1 MKIDKLIRS
10 KRKTIALIVQL
21 DGSLV
26 VRAPL
31 FARDEQIQAFIK
43 KKTDWIRTRQAE
55 ARAARP
61 VVHTFADGDSFLYLG
76 RTYPLRV
83 VNGAKK
89 ALEFKDAFLLA
100 ESARPRARQL
110 LEAWYKARARE
121 IITQRVMLYA
131 ATLGFSYTKI
141 RIGSAKTRWGS
152 CSTRGTLSF
161 AWRLVMAPLQVV
173 DYVIIHELVHT
184 IEHNHSQ
191 AFWARVAQV
200 VPDYKARAKWL
211 KENAHLM
218 EIAD

>member
-1 MKIDKLIRS
+1 MKIDRLIRS

-43 KKTDWIRTRQAE
+43 KKTDWIRARQAE
-55 ARAARP
+55 AQAARP
-61 VVHTFADGDSFLYLG
+61 AVHTFTDGDSFLYLG
-76 RTYPLRV
+76 RPYPLRV
-83 VNGAKK
+83 VKGAQK

-100 ESARPRARQL
+100 ESAHPRARQL

-121 IITQRVMLYA
+121 IITQRVMFHA
-131 ATLGFSYTKI
+131 ALLGFSYSKI

-161 AWRLVMAPLQVV
+161 TWRLIMSPPQVV

-184 IEHNHSQ
+184 VEHNHSQ
-191 AFWARVAQV
+191 VFWAKVAQV
-200 VPDYKARAKWL
+200 VPDYKALAKWL
-211 KENAHLM
+211 KKNAHLM
-218 EIAD
+218 EIG

>member
-1 MKIDKLIRS
+1 MKIDQLIRS

-31 FARDEQIQAFIK
+31 FARDEQIQAFIQEK
-43 KKTDWIRTRQAE
+43 ADWIRARQAE
-55 ARAARP
+55 AQAARP
-61 VVHTFADGDSFLYLG
+61 AVHTFAEGESFLYLG
-76 RTYPLRV
+76 KAYPLRIV
-83 VNGAKK
+83 KGAKK

-121 IITQRVMLYA
+121 VIPQRVMYFA
-131 ATLGFSYTKI
+131 ALLGFSYTQI

-161 AWRLVMAPLQVV
+161 TWRLVMSPLPVL
-173 DYVIIHELVHT
+173 DYVILHELVHT
-184 IEHNHSQ
+184 VQPNHSQ
-191 AFWARVAQV
+191 AFWARLGQV
-200 VPDYKARAKWL
+200 LPDFKARAKWL
-211 KENAHLM
+211 KENGQRM
-218 EIAD
+218 QIG